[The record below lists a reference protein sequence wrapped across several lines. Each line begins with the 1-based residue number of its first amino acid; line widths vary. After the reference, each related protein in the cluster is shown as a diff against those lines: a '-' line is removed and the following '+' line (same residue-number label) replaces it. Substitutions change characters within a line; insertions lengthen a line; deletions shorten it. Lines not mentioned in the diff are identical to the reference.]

1 MEEKDNLE
9 KAMTL
14 MSSALKQYEEGKF
27 DVAEHSRQEANKIFD
42 EINNEMS
49 TQDGMDKM
57 RFGENRNFGM
67 LYSIFE
73 NNSKKLYTNNQNQIV
88 EIVNTIK
95 NNPILVSEFK
105 TYNAFL
111 NPMGVTNPEEYVN
124 EAVQLTE
131 RFSPN
136 VIKEAN
142 TLLLSTIRNLHLDEN
157 TCPSAEDIALYED
170 IEYVITNKPDI
181 TNISAFANVKRRL
194 SECVRER
201 NTEIKTTSSEEL
213 KETIDE
219 AYDSL
224 SSKYNKELTKD
235 EIELVESLSGDEK
248 KAEKHFNNV
257 KEGLLKRISKEL
269 NVSEGIDKQRWNKLK
284 ESIQSKSFN
293 KQTALIDMAEM
304 IEASGIIEE

>member
-42 EINNEMS
+42 EINDEMS

-57 RFGENRNFGM
+57 RFGESRNFGM

-73 NNSKKLYTNNQNQIV
+73 ANAKNMYANDKKKLV
-88 EIVNTIK
+88 KMVDAFK
-95 NNPILVSEFK
+95 NNPILLSEFK

-111 NPMGVTNPEEYVN
+111 NPNGVTNAEAYVN

-131 RFSPN
+131 HYTVN
-136 VIKEAN
+136 ELKKAN
-142 TLLLSTIRNLHLDEN
+142 IALLAKMRKLGLDEN
-157 TCPSAEDIALYED
+157 VCPSSEEIGLYED

-181 TNISAFANVKRRL
+181 TNITAYSGVKHRL
-194 SECVRER
+194 SECVKER
-201 NTEIKTTSSEEL
+201 NTDTKATSSEEL
-213 KETIDE
+213 KQSIDE
-219 AYDSL
+219 AYDNL
-224 SSKYNKELTKD
+224 SSKYNEELTKD

-248 KAEKHFNNV
+248 KAEKHFNEV
-257 KEGLLKRISKEL
+257 KEGLLKRINKEL
-269 NVSEGIDKQRWNKLK
+269 IGSNNIDKARWNALK
-284 ESIQSKSFN
+284 ESIQSKSYN